1 MKIAVKK
8 SKELSVYTITIHDDL
23 KKGKYRSKYEI
34 KFSVDLSG
42 RIIPQKSILEDKFK
56 TVCEDKIKYTLW
68 NDEFYSYI
76 MPEIKLSEF
85 VKIYNLVSN
94 FANNKEAVVKL
105 LDDYNKKAVENL
117 NNKNN

>member
-23 KKGKYRSKYEI
+23 KKGKYEI

-117 NNKNN
+117 NNKNNKNN

>member
-8 SKELSVYTITIHDDL
+8 NSELSVYTITIHDDL
-23 KKGKYRSKYEI
+23 KKGKYEI

-42 RIIPQKSILEDKFK
+42 RIIPQKSVLEDKFK
-56 TVCEDKIKYTLW
+56 TVRENKVKYTLW
-68 NDEFYSYI
+68 NDEYYSYI

-85 VKIYNLVSN
+85 VKIYDLVSN

-105 LDDYNKKAVENL
+105 LDDYNKKAVEKL
-117 NNKNN
+117 K

>member
-8 SKELSVYTITIHDDL
+8 NSELSVYTITVHDDF
-23 KKGKYRSKYEI
+23 KKGKFEKYEI

-42 RIIPQKSILEDKFK
+42 RIIPHKSVLEDKFK
-56 TVCEDKIKYTLW
+56 TVEEDKIKYTLW

-85 VKIYNLVSN
+85 VKIYNTVSN
-94 FANNKEAVVKL
+94 FANNKEAVTKL

-117 NNKNN
+117 KNI